1 MKIALAIVVIVVT
14 MLAGVAIAQE
24 SVPSLLRI
32 AADKGVHQLGA
43 GSETIFL
50 YRFTRGGQR
59 RDALVL
65 TPSVTFETTPFR
77 AASHHCVSLVAAMPF
92 TLGDGA
98 TLSVWVKS
106 SRQSQRVF
114 QFDLDPAH
122 VRAHRAW
129 LPIRFNLPAVRGD
142 YTIVFEV
149 TAGARG
155 DQTGDWVGL
164 SSGTDKSCLFGS

>member
-1 MKIALAIVVIVVT
+1 MVRATVVVVAT
-14 MLAGVAIAQE
+14 MLAVVATAQN

-65 TPSVTFETTPFR
+65 TPGTKFESTPMQS
-77 AASHHCVSLVAAMPF
+77 AAPHCVSLLAAMPF
-92 TLGDGA
+92 NLGDGA
-98 TLSVWVKS
+98 TLNIALKASG
-106 SRQSQRVF
+106 QEHRVF
-114 QFDLDPAH
+114 QLELDPSH
-122 VRAHRAW
+122 VRADRAW
-129 LPIRFNLPAVRGD
+129 LPIRFDVTPDLRD
-142 YTIVFEV
+142 FTIVFEV

>member
-1 MKIALAIVVIVVT
+1 MKIALATVLIVAT
-14 MLAGVAIAQE
+14 MLAGVATAQE
-24 SVPSLLRI
+24 SVPSLLRM

-92 TLGDGA
+92 NLGDGA

-106 SRQSQRVF
+106 SQSQRVF
-114 QFDLDPAH
+114 QLDLDPAH

-129 LPIRFNLPAVRGD
+129 LPIRFNLPAVRGN

-155 DQTGDWVGL
+155 DQTGDWMGL
-164 SSGTDKSCLFGS
+164 APGTDKSCLFGS